1 MEEEQ
6 KKKEAWSELIEKKL
20 NLVQSSKVSLDI
32 SDLDDNVAILAGEI
46 TFLLWEEHNQTRTN
60 IFALFYSEIHFRSLV
75 VVITSTVNVISF
87 IRQTILMLW

>member
-46 TFLLWEEHNQTRTN
+46 TFLL
-60 IFALFYSEIHFRSLV
+60 
-75 VVITSTVNVISF
+75 
-87 IRQTILMLW
+87 